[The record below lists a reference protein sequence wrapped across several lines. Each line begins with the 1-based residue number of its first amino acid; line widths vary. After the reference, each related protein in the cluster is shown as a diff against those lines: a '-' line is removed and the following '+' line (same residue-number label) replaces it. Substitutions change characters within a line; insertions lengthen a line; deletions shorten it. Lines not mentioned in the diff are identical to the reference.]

1 MKSIFC
7 LDSSQ
12 IRDFYHINII
22 IRNIN
27 RDGNFKSILC
37 FLAIQHIS
45 LSAQDFKNLQC
56 TNKFINSNLKEAKSL
71 SFFLSPH
78 GQSAKIDY
86 SCLFDSGR
94 LLQASLLG
102 LGMWY
107 IEAFS
112 EASDIDQ
119 AFIAWCFI
127 ITKSQSPPSLQAL
140 CLFF

>member
-7 LDSSQ
+7 LDSSK
-12 IRDFYHINII
+12 IWEFCHTNII
-22 IRNIN
+22 IKSIN
-27 RDGNFKSILC
+27 NDGNLKSIPC
-37 FLAIQHIS
+37 FLVIWCIS
-45 LSAQDFKNLQC
+45 VSAGAFKNLQS
-56 TNKFINSNLKEAKSL
+56 TNKFINSNLKEVKSL

-94 LLQASLLG
+94 LLQASLPG

-127 ITKSQSPPSLQAL
+127 IAKS
-140 CLFF
+140 

>member
-7 LDSSQ
+7 LDWSK
-12 IRDFYHINII
+12 IWEFCHTNII
-22 IRNIN
+22 IKNIN
-27 RDGNFKSILC
+27 TDGNLKSIPC
-37 FLAIQHIS
+37 FLVIWCVS
-45 LSAQDFKNLQC
+45 VSAWDFKNLQS
-56 TNKFINSNLKEAKSL
+56 TNKFINSNLKEVKSL

-94 LLQASLLG
+94 LLQASLPG

-127 ITKSQSPPSLQAL
+127 IAKS
-140 CLFF
+140 

>member
-12 IRDFYHINII
+12 IWDFYYINII
-22 IRNIN
+22 IRNID
-27 RDGNFKSILC
+27 RDRQLKKHTLLLDN
-37 FLAIQHIS
+37 LAYFSECTGLQEP
-45 LSAQDFKNLQC
+45 LS
-56 TNKFINSNLKEAKSL
+56 TNKFINSNLKEGESL

-127 ITKSQSPPSLQAL
+127 ITKS
-140 CLFF
+140 

>member
-7 LDSSQ
+7 LDSIQ
-12 IRDFYHINII
+12 IWDFYHINNI

-27 RDGNFKSILC
+27 RDPQLKKRILL
-37 FLAIQHIS
+37 FDNLAYFS
-45 LSAQDFKNLQC
+45 ECTGLQELQS
-56 TNKFINSNLKEAKSL
+56 TNKFINSNLKEAKRL

-78 GQSAKIDY
+78 GQPAKIDY

-127 ITKSQSPPSLQAL
+127 MTKS
-140 CLFF
+140 

>member
-7 LDSSQ
+7 LDSSK
-12 IRDFYHINII
+12 IWEFCHTNII
-22 IRNIN
+22 IKSIN
-27 RDGNFKSILC
+27 CDGNLKSIPY
-37 FLAIQHIS
+37 FLVIWCIS
-45 LSAQDFKNLQC
+45 VSAGDFKNLQS
-56 TNKFINSNLKEAKSL
+56 TNKFINSNLKEVKSL

-94 LLQASLLG
+94 LLQASLPG
-102 LGMWY
+102 LGMCY

-127 ITKSQSPPSLQAL
+127 IAKS
-140 CLFF
+140 

>member
-7 LDSSQ
+7 LDSSK
-12 IRDFYHINII
+12 IWDFCHTNII
-22 IRNIN
+22 IKNIN
-27 RDGNFKSILC
+27 SDGNLKSIPC
-37 FLAIQHIS
+37 FLVIWRIS
-45 LSAQDFKNLQC
+45 VSAWDFKNLQS
-56 TNKFINSNLKEAKSL
+56 TNKFINSNLKEVKSL

-94 LLQASLLG
+94 LLQASLPG

-127 ITKSQSPPSLQAL
+127 IAKS
-140 CLFF
+140 